1 MRQWPWQPTCGWVRV
16 ERKQPSRPIG
26 NLLLRPPSS
35 DGGAGLEAA
44 QFMCVRATQIAKAE
58 SRLSS
63 VMHAAPLDY
72 RQRPK
77 IASLKGAA
85 VINTISRRYATMI
98 CWQGLHRGCDG
109 PCDKGDSQ
117 SQKVPGGARIGLPL
131 EADSRKTA
139 NYEAQN
145 DWISIDQRVIVF
157 NFHQGCTFQWTVNI
171 TIHPWRSR
179 TNPRG

>member
-1 MRQWPWQPTCGWVRV
+1 MALTTNLWLGSS
-16 ERKQPSRPIG
+16 RKQPSRPMG
-26 NLLLRPPSS
+26 DLLRPP
-35 DGGAGLEAA
+35 GGGGGLEAA

-58 SRLSS
+58 SKRS
-63 VMHAAPLDY
+63 AAPRDY
-72 RQRPK
+72 HQRPK
-77 IASLKGAA
+77 IASKKA
-85 VINTISRRYATMI
+85 VTRYATMI

-157 NFHQGCTFQWTVNI
+157 NFHQGCAFQWTVNI